1 MSNKFSGMR
10 MRFAVA
16 VAAFA
21 LLALLAQSVALIMV
35 FKEKEEEF
43 IDDLLG
49 EQISDSMALWA
60 SHPEQA
66 QATPPGMRLFRI
78 APHEAPP
85 AEIPKSVVGLS
96 VGNHE
101 VWIDGREQHV
111 AVREDQ
117 AARYILL
124 HDVEEHEFKMKM
136 LISIVLTGAL
146 LLVAAVLFGS
156 YFLAGQMVQRLE
168 RLAARV
174 GDDAPGD
181 LVEPGMA
188 DELLALARALDAAR
202 HRQALAL
209 AHERGFAEN
218 VSHELGTPL
227 TAIRTDAEIIA
238 AQADLPEAVL
248 RRAKRIMG
256 SVDRM
261 NATAASLLMLAREA
275 QPREAQPVALR
286 ALTLQLWDSLLLTQA
301 GTPAS
306 LVCELPANAVVTGDP
321 AFVELILRNLLEN
334 ALRHCDGGKVCCT
347 LNGHCLSIADSGPGF
362 AEAELP
368 LVFERFHGGARGGHG
383 LGLAMVRHAC
393 EASGWTVRAGNGALG
408 GLIEVDFGVALQ
420 GIAA

>member
-1 MSNKFSGMR
+1 MSHKFSGMR
-10 MRFAVA
+10 MRFAIA

-35 FKEKEEEF
+35 FREKEEEF

-60 SHPEQA
+60 NYPEQA
-66 QATPPGMRLFRI
+66 QAMPQGMRLFRI
-78 APHEAPP
+78 ARQAAAP
-85 AEIPKSVVGLS
+85 AEMPKSVAGLG

-111 AVREDQ
+111 AVREDA

-124 HDVEEHEFKMKM
+124 HDVEEHEFKMQM

-156 YFLAGQMVQRLE
+156 YFLAGQMVQRWE

-174 GDDAPGD
+174 GEDTPGE
-181 LVEPGMA
+181 LVEPGME

-202 HRQALAL
+202 QRQAQAL
-209 AHERGFAEN
+209 AHERGFAAN

-227 TAIRTDAEIIA
+227 TAIRTDAEMIA
-238 AQADLPEAVL
+238 AQADLPEAVV

-275 QPREAQPVALR
+275 QPRETQPVALR
-286 ALTLQLWDSLLLTQA
+286 VLALQLWDSLLLTQA
-301 GTPAS
+301 GTPAQ
-306 LVCELPANAVVTGDP
+306 LVCELPAAAVVHGDP

-334 ALRHCDGGKVCCT
+334 ALRHCDGGTVRCT
-347 LNGHCLSIADSGPGF
+347 LNGHCLSVADSGPGF

-393 EASGWTVRAGNGALG
+393 EASGWTVRAGNGTLG
-408 GLIEVDFGVALQ
+408 GLIEVDFGAALH
-420 GIAA
+420 GVPA